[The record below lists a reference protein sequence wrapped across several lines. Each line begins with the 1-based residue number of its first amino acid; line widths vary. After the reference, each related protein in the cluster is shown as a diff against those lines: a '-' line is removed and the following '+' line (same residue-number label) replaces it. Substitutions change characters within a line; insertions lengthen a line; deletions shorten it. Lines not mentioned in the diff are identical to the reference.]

1 MDTEGMFLTAV
12 IEGSKASFLLR
23 LVSFCCSGSPPQ
35 KAPRDS
41 SPSSGE
47 QRTAVRRE
55 EQPWKELGP
64 GPEALPGVGAR
75 APPSATGSGNRGRS
89 GVRRALTP
97 AHSSS
102 SFQRRY

>member
-64 GPEALPGVGAR
+64 GRRLCQEWERVLLPAPLAPGIGDALASDVP
-75 APPSATGSGNRGRS
+75 
-89 GVRRALTP
+89 
-97 AHSSS
+97 
-102 SFQRRY
+102 

>member
-1 MDTEGMFLTAV
+1 MDTKGMFLTAV

-23 LVSFCCSGSPPQ
+23 LVSFCCSGIPPQ

-64 GPEALPGVGAR
+64 EALRGAGVC
-75 APPSATGSGNRGRS
+75 APPSATAPGNKGRS
-89 GVRRALTP
+89 GVRHALAP